1 MRYLNILLL
10 AVLVFIV
17 HSYIF
22 FDTAYFRAVF
32 ITKLSKLYP
41 IIFID
46 LYNKPQMLTS
56 NVKELNRFYYHII
69 QVIDPH

>member
-10 AVLVFIV
+10 AVLVFN
-17 HSYIF
+17 
-22 FDTAYFRAVF
+22 TAYFRAVF

-46 LYNKPQMLTS
+46 LYNKPQMLTCKF
-56 NVKELNRFYYHII
+56 KEL
-69 QVIDPH
+69 QVLLSYRVI